1 MTRGEAERL
10 VGDVI
15 VAETNGAVSRSALE
29 TVPITALGDSL
40 ALLLV
45 VLAIEKRAGIDLA
58 ADVMHART
66 VGDLVDAVERARPK
80 SAARPIPT
88 ARIPGGA

>member
-1 MTRGEAERL
+1 MTRGEAERI

-15 VAETNGAVSRSALE
+15 TRETDGAVSRSALE

-45 VLAIEKRAGIDLA
+45 VLAIEKRAGIEIA
-58 ADVMHART
+58 ADVMRART
-66 VGDLVDAVERARPK
+66 VDDLVDAVECARPK
-80 SAARPIPT
+80 TIPT